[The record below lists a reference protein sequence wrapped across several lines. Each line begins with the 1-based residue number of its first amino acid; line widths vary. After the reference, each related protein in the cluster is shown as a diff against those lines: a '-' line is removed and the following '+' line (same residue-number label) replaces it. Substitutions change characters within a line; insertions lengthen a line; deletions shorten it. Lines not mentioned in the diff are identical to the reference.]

1 MHNFGSTAM
10 SGGTMRPEDIIQ
22 AAMVGQRIEQIPK
35 NFDFAP
41 HVERFSQVLTYESV
55 CGFSLE
61 QQLRT
66 SNSVEDS
73 MMVTGLRMTSN
84 TQNSGGFPINQ
95 NETNYS

>member
-1 MHNFGSTAM
+1 
-10 SGGTMRPEDIIQ
+10 
-22 AAMVGQRIEQIPK
+22 MVGQRIEQIPK

-55 CGFSLE
+55 NGFSLE

-84 TQNSGGFPINQ
+84 TQNSGGFPIN
-95 NETNYS
+95 

>member
-1 MHNFGSTAM
+1 MNNFGSTAM

-55 CGFSLE
+55 NGFSLE

-84 TQNSGGFPINQ
+84 TQNSGGFPIN
-95 NETNYS
+95 